1 MARIRQSRFK
11 NNIAKQRRGRRVFNL
26 LKRKFGLY
34 DIKQSEVTKPFKV
47 DLRVEVIHDDTTGAD
62 SISIFKTE
70 EDAWDRHERHMKPIK
85 EARKHSDY

>member
-1 MARIRQSRFK
+1 VARIRQSRFK

-26 LKRKFGLY
+26 LKKKFGFY
-34 DIKQSEVTKPFKV
+34 DVPQSEVTKAFNLK
-47 DLRVEVIHDDTTGAD
+47 VEVIHDDTTGAD
-62 SISIFKTE
+62 SLSIFRTE